1 MVVESWLNE
10 CTQSQTRGRVFS
22 IYMTLTYMGIGI
34 GQQLLN
40 FGGEDGR
47 NLFLIAALLFS
58 LSLIPVSAT
67 RSVHPELPQPTRYN
81 FKALFQ
87 KVPIGMLGKTQE
99 LKKCN
104 MNKSQNLADFIF
116 LLIWRSNPWLGNGN
130 QG

>member
-1 MVVESWLNE
+1 M
-10 CTQSQTRGRVFS
+10 RRVFS

-47 NLFLIAALLFS
+47 NSFLIAALLFS

-87 KVPIGMLGKTQE
+87 KVPIGMLGCFSAGLVNSAFFRWLRFSERKSAYRSFSCRGLCRQPSSVVS
-99 LKKCN
+99 LCN
-104 MNKSQNLADFIF
+104 
-116 LLIWRSNPWLGNGN
+116 G
-130 QG
+130 